1 MPTVRKTVMFLG
13 GSLAN
18 GGSLIMI
25 CAVLATK
32 EWVSAVIT
40 CKGSA
45 NHTGNVTLE
54 YGLFEGKGEHI
65 FCPNVGGLI
74 QSFKVLESLEHF
86 GPSKSLHITVITCL
100 CLGLLG
106 SICSFGITLYNS
118 FSNPYETY
126 LGPLGV
132 YVCSSVSAIFPFF
145 SMVLFVVNTEVY
157 HLSVKM
163 AQNKIDSPLVTLSN
177 AKNSI
182 GYSYY
187 LMIPAFFCNLFVIII
202 INVYQHASYTQKKAQ
217 QRPVEDAP
225 KDVMMY

>member
-1 MPTVRKTVMFLG
+1 MPTIRKTVMFLG

-18 GGSLIMI
+18 SGSLIMI

-32 EWVSAVIT
+32 EWVSSVTT

-45 NHTGNVTLE
+45 NQTGSVTLE
-54 YGLFEGKGEHI
+54 YGLFEGKGSHI
-65 FCPNVGGLI
+65 FCPNIGGDILP
-74 QSFKVLESLEHF
+74 FKVLESLKHV

-126 LGPLGV
+126 LGPIGV
-132 YVCSSVSAIFPFF
+132 YVCSSVSAIFIFF
-145 SMVLFVVNTEVY
+145 SIVLFVVNTEVY
-157 HLSVKM
+157 NLSVEI
-163 AQNKIDSPLVTLSN
+163 AQNKIGNTIVILSDTT
-177 AKNSI
+177 NSI

-187 LMIPAFFCNLFVIII
+187 LMIPAFFCNLIAIII
-202 INVYQHASYTQKKAQ
+202 VYVYQHADYTQRKEQ
-217 QRPVEDAP
+217 QRPTEDAP